1 MVLGVEGNAIE
12 DSTGPIEWER
22 NDLMHL
28 FTGADVPSKYQPA
41 CSHNDEIERNLAR
54 WLTV

>member
-28 FTGADVPSKYQPA
+28 FTGADVPSKYQPG
-41 CSHNDEIERNLAR
+41 CSHTMKSRGTSPDG
-54 WLTV
+54 